1 MSLSLSFYTN
11 EKNVLQREIKDWAFE
26 FYLLTGE
33 PRQFMISADWIIEH
47 VLCQILCVVLEFL
60 NLFPNREGWDCFWQ
74 AKVLSRLSKTTYLP
88 KVSKNKQLS
97 SILIRSKS
105 VKWAIWESIKSLVIE
120 KLEALNLNSRVSV
133 IQRVLMSTPSQK
145 DWHHYS
151 IFTWLWKISL
161 YLVLGATV
169 IKFGQ

>member
-1 MSLSLSFYTN
+1 MSLLSFCN
-11 EKNVLQREIKDWAFE
+11 KWEKRVTERKKRLSLWVLFINWGTQAIYDFCWLNHWTWLMTDPMR
-26 FYLLTGE
+26 G
-33 PRQFMISADWIIEH
+33 SWI
-47 VLCQILCVVLEFL
+47 LDF
-60 NLFPNREGWDCFWQ
+60 FFSNREGWDCFWQ

-145 DWHHYS
+145 DWRHYS